1 MKLEKF
7 NLRKEPINGFMPTL
21 TAYII
26 DDASTSEKARKRP
39 CVVVFPGGGYW
50 FCSEREAEP
59 IALQFLAAGIPSVVV
74 DYCVAP
80 ANHYP
85 SALEDASEAI
95 KLVRKHADE
104 WGIDRDKIAVIGFSA
119 GGHLAA
125 SISTLWDEEPIKT
138 PDGAN
143 KPNAAILCYPVISS
157 DDTIWHKGSFDNLC
171 NGDEALVKAMSLENR
186 VSEKTPPCF
195 IWHTFTD
202 GAVPVENSLVFANAL
217 RKAGV
222 SCEMH
227 IFPEGPHGL
236 SLANSD
242 TASREVEVNPHVA
255 KWVELALD
263 WLEDLFEKRKFGN

>member
-1 MKLEKF
+1 MKLEKY
-7 NLRKEPINGFMPTL
+7 NLRKEPRNGFMPTL

-26 DDASTSEKARKRP
+26 DDASTMPAQRKRP
-39 CVVVFPGGGYW
+39 MLVIFPGGGYG

-59 IALQFLAAGIPSVVV
+59 IALQFMAAGFPCAIV

-85 SALEDASEAI
+85 APLEDASEAI
-95 KLVRKHADE
+95 KLVRAHADE
-104 WGIDRDKIAVIGFSA
+104 WGVDKDKIAVIGFSA

-138 PDGAN
+138 ADGSN
-143 KPNAAILCYPVISS
+143 RPNATILSYPVISS
-157 DDTIWHKGSFDNLC
+157 DSNIWHKGSFDYLC
-171 NGDEALVKAMSLENR
+171 DGDEELVKAMSLETR
-186 VSEKTPPCF
+186 VSDKNPPCF

-202 GAVPVENSLVFANAL
+202 EAVPVENSLVFANAL

-236 SLANSD
+236 SVANSD
-242 TASREVEVNPHVA
+242 TAASEAYINTRVA
-255 KWVELALD
+255 KWVGLAVS
-263 WLEDLFEKRKFGN
+263 WLEELFDKRKLGI